1 MSMVSIILSSLSCLL
16 CCGGFAFF
24 LILVIGFMVMR
35 KRGKKGSAK
44 EMMSVGVEEVS
55 RAFVKTKKS
64 REEMMREEEEEENRN
79 KR

>member
-1 MSMVSIILSSLSCLL
+1 MAIVIGLISSLL

-24 LILVIGFMVMR
+24 LVLIVGFMVMR
-35 KRGKKGSAK
+35 KRGKKGSAS
-44 EMMSVGVEEVS
+44 EIMSVGVEEVS

-64 REEMMREEEEEENRN
+64 REEMMREEEEEEKRN